1 MGYERIMLCKNKK
14 VILFYVHRLVAQT
27 FIPNPNNKPQVNHID
42 EVKSNNNV
50 NNLEW
55 CTQKYNN
62 IYGNRIKKTKEKLSK
77 EILQFDSDGNFIKIW
92 NNINQIKE
100 ELHIKGSHIQDCCN
114 NKRKKAY
121 GYIWKYNIKQHIFR
135 QEYVDR

>member
-14 VILFYVHRLVAQT
+14 VILFYVLRLVAQT

-121 GYIWKYNIKQHIFR
+121 GYIWKYNIK
-135 QEYVDR
+135 

>member
-77 EILQFDSDGNFIKIW
+77 KILQFDSDGNFIKIW

-121 GYIWKYNIKQHIFR
+121 GYIWKYNIK
-135 QEYVDR
+135 